1 MFNFTE
7 AQEQQLNDLVDAIND
22 IVSDVSGRITDGEDT
37 LYAEYLESYRYGEL
51 DIVEA
56 IGNSRLPDDVKRFIL
71 KHKKPD
77 AIKKHIEP
85 YLSIGVTGIYTC
97 DEEID
102 SLTVGE
108 IEEQLPEELTAQWE
122 ALNHEEKTYVS
133 RKVDAYFPDD
143 GDGQSIYIDHN
154 YDRYVLLFDVDSYE
168 QDLPPDDGSDGDDD
182 SSDDGS
188 DDSSDGDDRLAQIKS
203 SLQQIRTLAKE
214 LDSLNKTKPRQIDAG
229 LRCID
234 GQGLEAVDLMHY
246 RISKRLISK
255 RSSAKLKLVG

>member
-7 AQEQQLNDLVDAIND
+7 AQEQRLDDLVDAIND
-22 IVSDVSGRITDGEDT
+22 VVNNVSSRITDGEDT

-56 IGNSRLPDDVKRFIL
+56 IDRSRLPDSVKRFIL

-85 YLSIGVTGIYTC
+85 YLSIGVTGIYIC

-102 SLTVGE
+102 SIIVGE
-108 IEEQLPEELTAQWE
+108 VEEYIPEELTAQWKT
-122 ALNHEEKTYVS
+122 LTHEEKAYVS

-143 GDGQSIYIDHN
+143 GDGQCIYIDHN

-168 QDLPPDDGSDGDDD
+168 QDLPPDDGDDGSDGDDD
-182 SSDDGS
+182 SSD
-188 DDSSDGDDRLAQIKS
+188 GDDQLAQIKS

-229 LRCID
+229 LRCIN
-234 GQGLEAVDLMHY
+234 GRGLEAVDLMHY

-255 RSSAKLKLVG
+255 RSLASLKLVG

>member
-7 AQEQQLNDLVDAIND
+7 AQEQRLDDLVDAIND
-22 IVSDVSGRITDGEDT
+22 IVNDVSSRIIDGEDT
-37 LYAEYLESYRYGEL
+37 CYSDYLESYRYGEL

-56 IGNSRLPDDVKRFIL
+56 IGNSRLPDDVKRSIL

-85 YLSIGVTGIYTC
+85 YLSIGVTGIYIC

-102 SLTVGE
+102 SITVGE
-108 IEEQLPEELTAQWE
+108 VEEQLPEELIAQWKT
-122 ALNHEEKTYVS
+122 LTPEEKTYVS
-133 RKVDAYFPDD
+133 RKIDAYFPDD
-143 GDGQSIYIDHN
+143 GDGRCVYINHC

-168 QDLPPDDGSDGDDD
+168 QDLPPDDGDDGDDD
-182 SSDDGS
+182 GS
-188 DDSSDGDDRLAQIKS
+188 EDRLARIKS

-229 LRCID
+229 LRCIN
-234 GQGLEAVDLMHY
+234 GRGLEAVDLMHY

-255 RSSAKLKLVG
+255 RSSASLKLVG

>member
-7 AQEQQLNDLVDAIND
+7 AQERRLDDLVDAINAFVGA
-22 IVSDVSGRITDGEDT
+22 ISGCITDGED
-37 LYAEYLESYRYGEL
+37 LRYAEYLESYRYGEL
-51 DIVEA
+51 DIIDA
-56 IGNSRLPDDVKRFIL
+56 IKRSRLPDDVKNSIL

-77 AIKKHIEP
+77 SIKKHIEP
-85 YLSIGVTGIYTC
+85 YLSIDVVGLRIC
-97 DEEID
+97 NEEID

-108 IEEQLPEELTAQWE
+108 VEEQLPEELTAQWE
-122 ALNHEEKTYVS
+122 TLTHEEKTYVS

-143 GDGQSIYIDHN
+143 GNGQFVYIDHN
-154 YDRYVLLFDVDSYE
+154 YDRYVLLFDVESYE
-168 QDLPPDDGSDGDDD
+168 QDLPPDDGDN
-182 SSDDGS
+182 SDDGS
-188 DDSSDGDDRLAQIKS
+188 DGDDGSVDDRLAQIKS
-203 SLQQIRTLAKE
+203 SLQQIKALAKE

-234 GQGLEAVDLMHY
+234 GVGLEAVDLMHW

>member
-7 AQEQQLNDLVDAIND
+7 AQEQRLDDLVDAIND

-56 IGNSRLPDDVKRFIL
+56 IKKSRLPDDVKRFIL

-97 DEEID
+97 NEEID
-102 SLTVGE
+102 SITVGE
-108 IEEQLPEELTAQWE
+108 VEEQLPEELTAQWE

-133 RKVDAYFPDD
+133 RRVDAYFPDD
-143 GDGQSIYIDHN
+143 GDGQFVYIDHT

-168 QDLPPDDGSDGDDD
+168 QDLPPDGD

-188 DDSSDGDDRLAQIKS
+188 DGDDRLARIKS

-229 LRCID
+229 LKCID
-234 GQGLEAVDLMHY
+234 GRGLEAVDLMNY
-246 RISKRLISK
+246 RVSKRLISK